1 VQVTSAVL
9 AATEGDDDG
18 GWWSTEAA
26 YPIIPHPAEI
36 IVGLIAF
43 AVLYWVIKTKVVPRF
58 EEAFRARTEAIQGGM
73 ERAESAQ
80 REAQEALEQYRSQ
93 LAEARHEAARLREE
107 AREQAAAI
115 GVEIRTKAA
124 EDAERIIRTAREQ
137 IESDRQTAFLQLR
150 GQIGSLATDLAG
162 RIVGESLEDEAR
174 QRRVVD
180 RFLAELD
187 GASGA
192 GSAPGELAGR
202 ER

>member
-1 VQVTSAVL
+1 VQFAPDVL
-9 AATEGDDDG
+9 AVAEGDG
-18 GWWSTEAA
+18 EKSWWETA

-36 IVGLIAF
+36 IVGIIAF
-43 AVLYWVIKTKVVPRF
+43 AILYWVVKTKVVPRF

-73 ERAESAQ
+73 ERAETAQ